1 MAIRRQFREF
11 VIADDGSES
20 VESLEQ
26 FIEKPQSIFVS
37 GFGNAKLHGSQKL
50 MDNQFIT
57 VEGMGSTPGFA
68 SSQSSWAPRGYLNI
82 KVENTSYYT
91 NPDGYP
97 NEGLSGTGAP
107 YPTMVQNQRSYN
119 SFPRVYIY
127 GGTTFDVTYYCAES
141 FVGTPDNFT
150 GTTVVYTTV
159 EY

>member
-11 VIADDGSES
+11 IISDDGTTP
-20 VESLEQ
+20 VADLET

-37 GFGNAKLHGSQKL
+37 GYGNANLHGSQKL

-57 VEGMGSTPGFA
+57 IEGLGSTPGLV
-68 SSQSSWAPRGYLNI
+68 SGNESWSPRGYLNV

-97 NEGLSGTGAP
+97 AEGLSGTGAP
-107 YPTMVQNQRSYN
+107 YPVAVQWQRSYN

-127 GGTTFDVTYYCAES
+127 GGTTFDVTYYMASS
-141 FVGTPDNFT
+141 FIGAPDLFA
-150 GTTVVYTTV
+150 GVPFDMVMIG
-159 EY
+159 